1 MTHVQM
7 RDVKRTVTEIEPVSV
22 VERAHHMKSAGYRMV
37 EMHCT
42 RLPDA
47 TEVNYAFDREGD
59 FQVLRTR
66 IPDGVTLPSVT
77 GIYACAFL
85 YENEMQ
91 DLFGVKVTDLAV
103 DYKGKFYKLKTQTP
117 YHPAACDACD
127 DAATA
132 TGTGTAPAAAAKEG

>member
-1 MTHVQM
+1 MTQEPK
-7 RDVKRTVTEIEPVSV
+7 RDVKRTITEVEPVSV
-22 VERAHHMKSAGYRMV
+22 VERAHHMKSTGYRMV

-42 RLPDA
+42 RLADA

-91 DLFGVKVTDLAV
+91 DLFGIQVTDLAV
-103 DYKGKFYKLKTQTP
+103 DYKGKLYKLKTATP
-117 YHPAACDACD
+117 YHPAACDACEEP
-127 DAATA
+127 
-132 TGTGTAPAAAAKEG
+132 GTAAAPEAAGKEG